1 MALTVCP
8 ECSGNLPEHAEAC
21 PHCGFALGHAGAQLN
36 GVVADKIP
44 QEILDWAR
52 CQFNEEEFVAG
63 LREIRET
70 GGLELKDF
78 IDELEK
84 AAAPRE

>member
-1 MALTVCP
+1 MGDET
-8 ECSGNLPEHAEAC
+8 
-21 PHCGFALGHAGAQLN
+21 N
-36 GVVADKIP
+36 GKIP

-52 CQFNEEEFVAG
+52 SDFNEEEFVAG

-78 IDELEK
+78 IHELEQE
-84 AAAPRE
+84 ASTRE